1 LYYQNLFVYWQEM
14 KLLKYVLQFT
24 KLEDYFTTCLKFDEQ
39 KEQQIEITK
48 RAADRDNKK
57 TCLSDGWKSIFDQD
71 VLNIH
76 AKQAKSPSVWSL
88 SFASFIHGI

>member
-1 LYYQNLFVYWQEM
+1 M

-57 TCLSDGWKSIFDQD
+57 SSR
-71 VLNIH
+71 
-76 AKQAKSPSVWSL
+76 
-88 SFASFIHGI
+88 